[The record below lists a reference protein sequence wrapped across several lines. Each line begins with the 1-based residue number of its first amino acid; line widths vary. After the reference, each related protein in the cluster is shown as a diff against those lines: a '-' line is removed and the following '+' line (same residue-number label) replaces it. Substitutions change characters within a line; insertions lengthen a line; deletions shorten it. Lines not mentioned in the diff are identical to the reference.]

1 MNHAKRIAV
10 AAVAVALLAPSPVSA
25 ARPRASTFE
34 DCHEHTAFFP
44 IPSSQAA
51 TYLPAGFEPVAAP
64 ADNENLTN
72 FYVTSITCGDP
83 EAPQLE
89 LALTHLVVAPPA
101 DAGPVSNH
109 YLLGL
114 GVEGPGAAP
123 FRKTTCTPAEGAAI
137 EVTDEAVRLPL
148 GPHAG
153 VAATTVAADFLSA
166 RFTVSAE
173 RSSGWGSED
182 VRWFFGDG
190 KRFFDTS
197 SALLF
202 WGIGSSSVAFLQP
215 YLDLPPGAAGASKQA
230 IGAYTFSAPGA
241 CRSVR

>member
-1 MNHAKRIAV
+1 MHLSKRIAV
-10 AAVAVALLAPSPVSA
+10 AAVAAALLAPSPASA
-25 ARPRASTFE
+25 ARPRSLTID

-44 IPSSQAA
+44 IPSSQAR
-51 TYLPAGFEPVAAP
+51 TYLPAGFEPLAAP

-72 FYVTSITCGDP
+72 FYVTSITCGET
-83 EAPQLE
+83 EAPSLE
-89 LALTHLVVAPPA
+89 LVMAHLAVDPPA
-101 DAGPVSNH
+101 DAGPSSNH

-114 GVEGPGAAP
+114 GIEGPGAAQ

-137 EVTDEAVRLPL
+137 DVTDEAVRLPL

-153 VAATTVAADFLSA
+153 VAATSVAADFLSA

-173 RSSGWGSED
+173 RSSGWGSEN

-190 KRFFDTS
+190 AKFFDSS

-202 WGIGSSSVAFLQP
+202 WGIGSSSVAFTQP
-215 YLDLPPGAAGASKQA
+215 YLDLPPAAAGASKQA
-230 IGAYTFSAPGA
+230 IGEYTFSAPGA
-241 CRSVR
+241 CRPAR